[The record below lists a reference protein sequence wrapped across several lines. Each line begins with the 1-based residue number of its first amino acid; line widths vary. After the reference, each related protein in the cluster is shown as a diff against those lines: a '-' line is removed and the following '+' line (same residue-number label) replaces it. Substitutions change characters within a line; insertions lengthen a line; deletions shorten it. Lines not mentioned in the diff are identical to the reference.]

1 MSWLQISRDALGLS
15 QTLRLI
21 SFLITHA
28 CLMSGTLT
36 PLSVC
41 LPVREITKKR
51 LFVGDWF

>member
-1 MSWLQISRDALGLS
+1 MGWLQISRSLLGLS

-36 PLSVC
+36 LLC
-41 LPVREITKKR
+41 LPARERNHKE
-51 LFVGDWF
+51 